1 MRALAYAAA
10 LGQPTFALHVSPTT
24 AEARPAGRRFS
35 HHVRSEK
42 KSFSSE
48 RAVVPAPGPRVRA
61 SRENMR
67 ARLASQSGIGW
78 TGSEFHVHGGRM
90 SVAESALPGIDA
102 GRVQRWL
109 AEHVDGLA
117 GPVEFGLVSGGRSNL
132 TYRLTDA
139 AGVRYAL
146 RRPPTGGVLNTA
158 HDVSREWRF
167 ISALAPTAVPVP
179 PPVAYCADATVTGA
193 EFYVMGFV
201 EGLVLADRA
210 AGLALAPPARP
221 SAAEHLVDVLVA
233 LHALDPAVV
242 GLGDMVRQT
251 GYVERQ
257 LRRWR
262 AQVHATGAPELPL
275 LDEVHDLLAR
285 RVPAQSGGIVHGDY
299 RAGNVAFG
307 PDGAVRA
314 VFDWELATTGD
325 PMADLGWLAST
336 WPDPGEQLPPTTPGP
351 STVAGF
357 PARAQL
363 VRRYARRSGRDVSNL
378 PYWVAFSRWR
388 SACIGVGVRARYL
401 AGHMADDGFAAGLLT
416 SAEPGAAGGRVVLAE
431 AARDALRACPTDKE

>member
-1 MRALAYAAA
+1 
-10 LGQPTFALHVSPTT
+10 
-24 AEARPAGRRFS
+24 
-35 HHVRSEK
+35 
-42 KSFSSE
+42 
-48 RAVVPAPGPRVRA
+48 
-61 SRENMR
+61 
-67 ARLASQSGIGW
+67 
-78 TGSEFHVHGGRM
+78 M
-90 SVAESALPGIDA
+90 SVAGSALPGIDA
-102 GRVQRWL
+102 GRVERWL
-109 AEHVDGLA
+109 AGHVAGLA
-117 GPVEFGLVSGGRSNL
+117 RPVEFALVSGGRSNL
-132 TYRLTDA
+132 TYRVTDA
-139 AGVRYAL
+139 AGVSYAV
-146 RRPPTGGVLNTA
+146 RRPPTGGVLSTA

-179 PPVAYCADATVTGA
+179 PPVAYCGDATVTGA

-201 EGLVLADRA
+201 EGLVLADSE
-210 AGLALAPPARP
+210 AGLALAPQARA
-221 SAAEHLVDVLVA
+221 SVLVA

-257 LRRWR
+257 LRRWH
-262 AQVHATGAPELPL
+262 AQVHATGAPELAL

-285 RVPAQSGGIVHGDY
+285 RIPAQSGGIVHGDY

-325 PMADLGWLAST
+325 PMADLGYLAST
-336 WPDPGEQLPPTTPGP
+336 WQDPGEELPPTTPGP

-363 VRRYARRSGRDVSNL
+363 VRRYARLSGRDVSNL

-401 AGHMADDGFAAGLLT
+401 AGHMADDGFAARLLT
-416 SAEPGAAGGRVVLAE
+416 SAEPGEAGEAGGRVILAE
-431 AARDALRACPTDKE
+431 AARDALRAAGL

>member
-1 MRALAYAAA
+1 
-10 LGQPTFALHVSPTT
+10 
-24 AEARPAGRRFS
+24 
-35 HHVRSEK
+35 
-42 KSFSSE
+42 
-48 RAVVPAPGPRVRA
+48 
-61 SRENMR
+61 
-67 ARLASQSGIGW
+67 
-78 TGSEFHVHGGRM
+78 M

-102 GRVQRWL
+102 GQVGRWL
-109 AEHVDGLA
+109 AEHVDGLI
-117 GPVEFGLVSGGRSNL
+117 GPVEFRLVSGGRSNL

-139 AGVRYAL
+139 AGTTYAL
-146 RRPPTGGVLNTA
+146 RRPPTGGVLSTA

-179 PPVAYCADATVTGA
+179 APVAYCADTAVTGA

-201 EGLVLADRA
+201 EGLVLADSD
-210 AGLALAPPARP
+210 AGLTLAPQARA

-233 LHALDPAVV
+233 LHALDPVVV
-242 GLGDMVRQT
+242 GLGDMMRKT
-251 GYVERQ
+251 GYLERQ

-262 AQVHATGAPELPL
+262 AQVHATGAPETAL

-285 RVPAQSGGIVHGDY
+285 RIPAQVGGIVHGDY

-314 VFDWELATTGD
+314 VFDWELATSGD

-336 WPDPGEQLPPTTPGP
+336 WQDPGEQLPPTTPGP

-363 VRRYARRSGRDVSNL
+363 VQRYARLSGRDVSNL

-401 AGHMADDGFAAGLLT
+401 AGHMGDDGFAARFLP
-416 SAEPGAAGGRVVLAE
+416 SAESPELGSAGSRAVLAE
-431 AARDALRACPTDKE
+431 AARDALRDGGL